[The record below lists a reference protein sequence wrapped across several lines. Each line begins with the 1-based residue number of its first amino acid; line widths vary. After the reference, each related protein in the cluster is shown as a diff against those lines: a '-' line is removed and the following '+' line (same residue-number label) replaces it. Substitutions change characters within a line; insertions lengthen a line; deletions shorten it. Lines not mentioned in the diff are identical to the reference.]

1 MLINY
6 LSVFSLFL
14 CQCIQA
20 FFDQFHFRAT
30 LLLKLL
36 STCGTW
42 NASQLDL
49 QIGSAILMLR
59 EEKFASVQKIEVRV
73 AEDQGV

>member
-1 MLINY
+1 MCINS
-6 LSVFSLFL
+6 LSVLSLFL
-14 CQCIQA
+14 SQCIQA
-20 FFDQFHFRAT
+20 FLDQFHFRST

-36 STCGTW
+36 STCGIW

-59 EEKFASVQKIEVRV
+59 EEKFASLQEIEVRV
-73 AEDQGV
+73 GEDQGV